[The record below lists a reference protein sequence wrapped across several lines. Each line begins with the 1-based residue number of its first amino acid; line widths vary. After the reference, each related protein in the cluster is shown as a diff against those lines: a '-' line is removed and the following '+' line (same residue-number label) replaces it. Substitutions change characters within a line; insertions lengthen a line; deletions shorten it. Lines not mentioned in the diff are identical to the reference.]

1 MFGKM
6 SKVLKYIVNWSILC
20 YNIYFHILYVFI
32 VFPVRLVL
40 SYNNQSFILLK
51 MSIMETFLP
60 LIQFICNIY
69 FLTVNFTF
77 KLINYLINSEY
88 VSKPN
93 DQLLL
98 ISATQAAELIR
109 NKEITSTELLNAY
122 LDRIEVID
130 NVIKAV
136 VVKHF
141 DTARVKAAQID
152 SYLANIDTNS
162 EEYKNLKY
170 TKPLLGVP
178 FTLKDSIS
186 LKGSILS
193 CGMICRKN
201 SVADN
206 DAIAVQRMKDAGAIA
221 ICITNVPEVCMW
233 WESVNKVYGRS
244 SNPYDN
250 RRITGGS
257 SGGEAAL
264 IGSAGSII
272 GLGSDI
278 GGSIR
283 MPSFFNGVFGMKP
296 TPGVV
301 PIDGHY
307 PMPTG
312 FRIDMLTIGPI
323 CRYAKDLTL
332 MLSVLTGDLGES
344 QLKLNAPINVKKT
357 KIYYLE
363 GINHPLIE
371 NISSEMKETL
381 RKAVK
386 YFEKKYDIHTYK
398 IDFNLTK
405 NVIEYFFASMD
416 VEGADKFGKV
426 MLDGKGE
433 IDVGTEFL
441 SSLFGKSNHTFPA
454 VVTAALDNLGIF
466 SEKRKKNLFAKRD
479 KLKKEIVNL
488 LKDDGILLFPSFPTT
503 APYHNQPLFTPFNFS
518 YTALWNVL
526 GLPVVQCPMGLT
538 KSINNPGGVPLGV
551 QVIGSP
557 NSDALLIAIAKDLE
571 DGFGGWVLP
580 N

>member
-1 MFGKM
+1 
-6 SKVLKYIVNWSILC
+6 
-20 YNIYFHILYVFI
+20 
-32 VFPVRLVL
+32 
-40 SYNNQSFILLK
+40 
-51 MSIMETFLP
+51 MSIN
-60 LIQFICNIY
+60 FI
-69 FLTVNFTF
+69 F
-77 KLINYLINSEY
+77 KLFNYFINFDY
-88 VSKPN
+88 VSLPN

-122 LDRIEVID
+122 LDRIEIVD
-130 NVIKAV
+130 SVIKAV

-141 DTARVKAAQID
+141 EAAKETANQVDK
-152 SYLANIDTNS
+152 YLANIDTNS
-162 EEYKNLKY
+162 DEYKNLKY

-186 LKGSILS
+186 LKGSVLS
-193 CGMICRKN
+193 CGMVCRKN
-201 SVADN
+201 SVAEE
-206 DAIAVQRMKDAGAIA
+206 DAIAVKRMKNAGAIA

-264 IGSAGSII
+264 IASAGSII

-283 MPSFFNGVFGMKP
+283 MPSFFNGVFGLKP
-296 TPGVV
+296 TPGVI

-307 PMPTG
+307 PMPVG
-312 FRIDMLTIGPI
+312 YRNDMLTIGPI
-323 CRYAKDLTL
+323 CRYAKDLSL
-332 MLSVLTGDLGES
+332 MLTVLAGDLAES
-344 QLKLNAPINVKKT
+344 QLELNRPINIRKT
-357 KIYYLE
+357 KVYYME
-363 GINHPLIE
+363 GVNHPLIE
-371 NISSEMKETL
+371 TISSDMKETL

-398 IDFNLTK
+398 VDFNLAR
-405 NVIEYFFASMD
+405 NAIEYFFASMD
-416 VEGADKFGKV
+416 VEGSDKFGKI

-433 IDVGTEFL
+433 IDVKMELLNGL
-441 SSLFGKSNHTFPA
+441 IGQSDHTLPA
-454 VVTAALDNLGIF
+454 VITAALDKVGLF
-466 SEKRKKNLFAKRD
+466 PETKKKHLFAKRD
-479 KLKKEIVNL
+479 KLKREIINL

-503 APYHNQPLFTPFNFS
+503 APYHNQPMFTPFNFS

-538 KSINNPGGVPLGV
+538 RSINNPGGVPLGV

-580 N
+580 H